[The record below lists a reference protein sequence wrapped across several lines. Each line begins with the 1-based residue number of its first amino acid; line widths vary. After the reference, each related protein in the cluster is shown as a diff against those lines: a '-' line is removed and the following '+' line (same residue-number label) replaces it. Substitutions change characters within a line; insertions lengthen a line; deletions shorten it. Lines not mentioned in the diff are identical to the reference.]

1 MVILKIIFKILSNI
15 IFENTANSTTYN
27 INLTGVFNTAFNT
40 VPNLRTNF
48 NSTIFGHINNNDYLC
63 RTKEVDNLFI
73 RYIGSNLILV
83 ESPMSSS
90 VE

>member
-1 MVILKIIFKILSNI
+1 MVLVLQVFLMLFILSV
-15 IFENTANSTTYN
+15 SN
-27 INLTGVFNTAFNT
+27 IN
-40 VPNLRTNF
+40 TNF
-48 NSTIFGHINNNDYLC
+48 NSTFFGHINNNDYLC
-63 RTKEVDNLFI
+63 RTKVVDNPFI

>member
-1 MVILKIIFKILSNI
+1 MGILKIIFKILSNLV
-15 IFENTANSTTYN
+15 FENITNRTTYN
-27 INLTGVFNTAFNT
+27 INLTGVFNT
-40 VPNLRTNF
+40 VPNFTANF

-63 RTKEVDNLFI
+63 RTKGVDNLFI